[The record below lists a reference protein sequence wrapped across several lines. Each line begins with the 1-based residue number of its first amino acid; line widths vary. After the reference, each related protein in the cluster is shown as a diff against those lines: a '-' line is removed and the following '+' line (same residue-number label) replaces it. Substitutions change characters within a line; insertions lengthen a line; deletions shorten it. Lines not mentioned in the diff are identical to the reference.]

1 MNSITRPNNP
11 LREKCLN
18 KRNTVV
24 PTVEP
29 DLRLDLTPVPGP
41 RVDKPLLVDALVLNG
56 LTPIVENCILNP
68 ISENDLKIKNSS
80 KTNLRT
86 PSHLVNY
93 GRENQLKRLGSFQLE
108 LLDIPKSKSKSINTE
123 SSNSCL
129 RTSPITS
136 FEIFTPRSVRN
147 L

>member
-1 MNSITRPNNP
+1 MNSISRPNNP
-11 LREKCLN
+11 LKEKCLK

-29 DLRLDLTPVPGP
+29 DLRLDLTPVLGP

-68 ISENDLKIKNSS
+68 ISDNDLKIKNSS
-80 KTNLRT
+80 KTNLLT

-93 GRENQLKRLGSFQLE
+93 GRETQLKRLGSFQLE
-108 LLDIPKSKSKSINTE
+108 LLDIPKSINSE